1 MKELVTVI
9 IPILEP
15 QIDPTEEK
23 LLHHALQVLSDYPII
38 FVAGEGADLSVV
50 REHAENFDVVHFPRR
65 YFESRQHLAQ
75 LLLMS
80 DFYDRFN
87 WCDFLLIHELNSW
100 VVKDELH
107 YWCKQGY
114 DYIKAGPVLTGT
126 DKAPGFLK
134 RISGLSEQEKRLFGA
149 GYADNGLYLCRIER
163 MTSTLKSKRSVAHQY
178 RHNAGLP
185 YSDSVFWELEANRF
199 LPHLRKPTD
208 IVRSHFAQFGVRYQN
223 GTSLPFAF
231 TGISRD
237 NIHEIPYF
245 KNLPETE

>member
-9 IPILEP
+9 IPILET
-15 QIDPTEEK
+15 QINPTEEK
-23 LLHHALQVLSDYPII
+23 LLHHALEILSGYAII

-50 REHAENFDVVHFPRR
+50 REHAEHIDVVHFPKR

-75 LLLMS
+75 LLLMP

-114 DYIKAGPVLTGT
+114 DYLQAAPALTGPN
-126 DKAPGFLK
+126 ASPGILK
-134 RISGLSEQEKRLFGA
+134 RISGLSGEEKQLYGQ
-149 GYADNGLYLCRIER
+149 GYAGNGLYLCRIER
-163 MTSTLKSKRSVAHQY
+163 MTATLKSKRSVAHQY
-178 RHNAGLP
+178 RHNASLVNA
-185 YSDSVFWELEANRF
+185 DALFWELEANRF

-208 IVRSHFAQFGVRYQN
+208 IVRSHFAQLGVEYQGN
-223 GTSLPFAF
+223 TTLPFAL

>member
-15 QIDPTEEK
+15 QINPTEEK
-23 LLHHALQVLSDYPII
+23 LLHHALHILSDYPVI

-50 REHAENFDVVHFPRR
+50 REHAEHIDVVHFPKR
-65 YFESRQHLAQ
+65 YFESRQHLSQ

-114 DYIKAGPVLTGT
+114 DYIKARPELASK
-126 DKAPGFLK
+126 DHFPGFLK
-134 RISGLSEQEKRLFGA
+134 RITGLSDEEKRVFGA
-149 GYADNGLYLCRIER
+149 SYANNGLYLCRIER
-163 MTSTLKSKRSVAHQY
+163 MTATLKSKRSVAHQY
-178 RHNAGLP
+178 RHNATLANA
-185 YSDSVFWELEANRF
+185 DSLFWELEANRF

-208 IVRSHFAQFGVRYQN
+208 IVRSHFAQFGVRYEN
-223 GTSLPFAF
+223 GTTLPFAL

-237 NIHEIPYF
+237 NIHGIPYF
-245 KNLPETE
+245 QTLPETE